1 MLFRVQHLFVLLL
14 VNRFD
19 ACKQLFVQA
28 DVVFM
33 LAHHR
38 HDFLGQFLQVI
49 VRFCA
54 EQIAEYGTDTVE
66 HFAGLL
72 IDQHSV
78 GKCRDFRIADDGI
91 YFRILAADAFADGG
105 YIVSGLDFVERDSAV
120 QRGVC
125 FKKRIL
131 RRYSVHKAKQY

>member
-1 MLFRVQHLFVLLL
+1 MLFRVQRLFVLLL

-72 IDQHSV
+72 IGQHSV

-125 FKKRIL
+125 FKKMDFETI
-131 RRYSVHKAKQY
+131 

>member
-1 MLFRVQHLFVLLL
+1 
-14 VNRFD
+14 
-19 ACKQLFVQA
+19 
-28 DVVFM
+28 M

-49 VRFCA
+49 VRFGT
-54 EQIAEYGTDTVE
+54 EQIAEYSADTVE
-66 HFAGLL
+66 HLTGLL
-72 IDQHSV
+72 VGQHCV
-78 GKCRDFRIADDGI
+78 GKCRDFRIADDGL

-105 YIVSGLDFVERDSAV
+105 YVISGLNLVERDSAV